1 MILGVFFAQELGI
14 EIWFK
19 TGTKEKVCFIPLHEI
34 SSFLGQELTLT
45 LLAFHAITGCDS
57 TSCFK
62 GKGKKRSLLVLKNS
76 VEEFKDLRN
85 LGSQFPPTTEL
96 LNVCERFVCR
106 LYQQQSDSDDIN
118 LLRYKIF
125 CKTSQQNQSLPPC
138 KDSLIQHLL
147 RANYQCAI
155 WRSAIIPK
163 PQLPSPIGNGW
174 KESSECVSLA
184 PVLTKQSAAP
194 EEILELTVCRC
205 KASKCSRKSCK
216 CFKNGLNCTSA
227 CVCEA
232 DEELCENELN
242 NANSRDTD
250 SSDTDSDDTADKE
263 EHE

>member
-1 MILGVFFAQELGI
+1 M
-14 EIWFK
+14 
-19 TGTKEKVCFIPLHEI
+19 
-34 SSFLGQELTLT
+34 
-45 LLAFHAITGCDS
+45 
-57 TSCFK
+57 
-62 GKGKKRSLLVLKNS
+62 LKNS

-106 LYQQQSDSDDIN
+106 LYQQQSDIDDIN

-125 CKTSQQNQSLPPC
+125 CKKSQQNQSLPPC

-155 WRSAIIPK
+155 WRSATIPK

-216 CFKNGLNCTSA
+216 YFKNGLNCTSA

-250 SSDTDSDDTADKE
+250 SSDTDSDDTADE
-263 EHE
+263 EEYE